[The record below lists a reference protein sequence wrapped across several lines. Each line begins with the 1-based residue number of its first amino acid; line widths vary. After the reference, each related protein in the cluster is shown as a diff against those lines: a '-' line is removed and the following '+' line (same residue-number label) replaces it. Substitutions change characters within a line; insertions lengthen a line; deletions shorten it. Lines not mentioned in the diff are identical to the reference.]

1 MGLVAPWHVDSSQTR
16 YLTQVS
22 CITRQILNHWTTREA
37 PLVTFVQAH
46 EALIPKGSWLQV
58 CEPRTHATV
67 PPPNPPS
74 PQPTGTRGC
83 FSGQKL
89 CVLDT
94 QKDL

>member
-46 EALIPKGSWLQV
+46 EALIPKGSS
-58 CEPRTHATV
+58 
-67 PPPNPPS
+67 PPMVEHDGQLFQIPPS
-74 PQPTGTRGC
+74 PLR
-83 FSGQKL
+83 
-89 CVLDT
+89 
-94 QKDL
+94 